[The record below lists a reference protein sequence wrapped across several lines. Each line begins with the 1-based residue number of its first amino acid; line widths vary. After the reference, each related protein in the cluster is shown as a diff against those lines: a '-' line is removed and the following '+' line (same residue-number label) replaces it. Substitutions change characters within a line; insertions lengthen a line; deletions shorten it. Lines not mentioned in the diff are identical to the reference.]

1 MMPHHPRESLS
12 SGASFA
18 AALIAGGRSRRM
30 EGRDK
35 ALLDRDGEP
44 MWQRQLRVLG
54 SLNPGSLL
62 LSAREDQFWTAEVSR
77 QVILVPDPPGVDQGP
92 LGGIVRCLEVAQAP
106 LVALGIDLPRV
117 TTDLIRQ
124 NLLSRLGERRGVFFK
139 GVMGYEPLVGLYH
152 PSMLEPMR
160 DALDAGQLS
169 LQRVIAECIAQGFA
183 VEVPVTAEIE
193 AALGNANTP
202 GEWDILSS

>member
-1 MMPHHPRESLS
+1 MPYQPGESLR

-35 ALLDRDGEP
+35 ALLDCEGVP
-44 MWQRQLRVLG
+44 MWKRQLRVLG
-54 SLNPGSLL
+54 DLNPRPLL
-62 LSAREDQFWTAEVSR
+62 LSAREDQIWTEDVNR
-77 QVILVPDPPGVDQGP
+77 EVILVPDPPNFDQGP

-106 LVALGIDLPRV
+106 LVVLGIDLPRV
-117 TTDLIRQ
+117 TPEWIRG
-124 NLLSRLGERRGVFFK
+124 NLLSHPAARRGVFFK

-152 PSMLEPMR
+152 PSMLESMR
-160 DALDAGQLS
+160 DALGAGRLS
-169 LQRVIAECIAQGFA
+169 LQSVIAECIDLGLAM
-183 VEVPVTAEIE
+183 EVPVTPEIE

-202 GEWDILSS
+202 EEWDRLST